1 MLKRIVFPSRGYYRC
16 SSSKGCLAKKHVER
30 SRNDPNMLV
39 ITYNSEHNHPWP
51 TQRNALAGSTRSQP
65 TKSNAASKSSTG
77 AQARKT
83 ANTKEDQKESSND
96 TLSPTDIIGGSSTA
110 NASVKEESDDI
121 EKQMEMDDNEF
132 SEGFSQSYC
141 WWEKPLVVTFKYSE
155 EIKHTVFISK

>member
-1 MLKRIVFPSRGYYRC
+1 MLKRIVFPSRDYYRC
-16 SSSKGCLAKKHVER
+16 SSTKGCLAKKHVER

-110 NASVKEESDDI
+110 SASVKEESDDI

-132 SEGFSQSYC
+132 SEGFSQLL
-141 WWEKPLVVTFKYSE
+141 LVGKTTSGDF
-155 EIKHTVFISK
+155 

>member
-1 MLKRIVFPSRGYYRC
+1 
-16 SSSKGCLAKKHVER
+16 
-30 SRNDPNMLV
+30 MLV

-110 NASVKEESDDI
+110 SASVKEESDDI

-132 SEGFSQSYC
+132 SEGFSQLLLV
-141 WWEKPLVVTFKYSE
+141 EKTTSGDF
-155 EIKHTVFISK
+155 